1 MCGTRHQRKRI
12 PITSIKSLLLALN
25 LAFSL
30 GINDINSSNV
40 IEDLQL
46 KHSAILVELYVFL
59 VGQFSS
65 FEDILRVF
73 EIVSCQ
79 NVVDSR
85 IVFVVFHDLQIQFFN
100 FIADFFDFFR
110 LLNLSS
116 SDCYPHLPHRH

>member
-12 PITSIKSLLLALN
+12 PITSIKSLLLSLN

-65 FEDILRVF
+65 VEDILRVF